1 MSNKDWDP
9 NLTPEQNY
17 VLKQE
22 GTESPGSSALNNEK
36 RKYTIPLDTILLD
49 EQGGRQK
56 KRVQDLIKTRN
67 NRPMRLRE

>member
-1 MSNKDWDP
+1 MEIW
-9 NLTPEQNY
+9 
-17 VLKQE
+17 
-22 GTESPGSSALNNEK
+22 LNNEK